1 MINFP
6 LSEICLE
13 SVDSTNNYLK
23 RILKEDEPPFGISVM
38 TKVQTFGRGRL
49 GRSWQSSQGSL
60 CMSIAVKNQ
69 YAEGFTLLVAL
80 AVYEA
85 LKPFCKG
92 KPLQIKWP
100 NDIICENK
108 KLCGILCERASEY
121 TVIGIGINVNDKE
134 FFGEIKDKAT
144 SLYLLTSRKL
154 DVKDVFTAVNTS
166 FEKLMTEFDFT
177 FSPKAREEYKTLCA
191 NIGKEVKTEKYTGI
205 ATDIDERGGLLVKTE
220 EETISLTSGEVAV
233 HGIY

>member
-1 MINFP
+1 
-6 LSEICLE
+6 
-13 SVDSTNNYLK
+13 
-23 RILKEDEPPFGISVM
+23 
-38 TKVQTFGRGRL
+38 
-49 GRSWQSSQGSL
+49 
-60 CMSIAVKNQ
+60 MSIAVKNQ

-80 AVYEA
+80 AVYKA

-154 DVKDVFTAVNTS
+154 DVKDVFRAVNTS